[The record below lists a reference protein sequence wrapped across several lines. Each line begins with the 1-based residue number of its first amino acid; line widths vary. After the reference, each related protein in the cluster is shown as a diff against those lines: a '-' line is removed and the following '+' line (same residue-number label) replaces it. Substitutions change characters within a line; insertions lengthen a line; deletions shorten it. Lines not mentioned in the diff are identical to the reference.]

1 MRGTLTFRIRDSGG
15 SLLRVLGVAVRRGYS
30 LVGLDAADGGAPDT
44 MDVVLTVEG
53 SRPPQR
59 LVKQL
64 EKLLDVENVE
74 LSGLV
79 PARRA
84 FQ

>member
-1 MRGTLTFRIRDSGG
+1 MRGTLTFRIHDTGG

-30 LVGLDAADGGAPDT
+30 LVRLNAVDGSAPDT

-64 EKLLDVENVE
+64 ERLFDVENVE
-74 LSGLV
+74 LSGLTA
-79 PARRA
+79 ARRA
-84 FQ
+84 VQ